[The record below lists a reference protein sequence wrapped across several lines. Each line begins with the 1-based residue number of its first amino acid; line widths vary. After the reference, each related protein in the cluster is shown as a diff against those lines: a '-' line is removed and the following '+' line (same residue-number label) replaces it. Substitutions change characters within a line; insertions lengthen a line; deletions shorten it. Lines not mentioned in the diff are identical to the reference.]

1 MWIFLL
7 WRHSAVT
14 LSVVLKPDHVTPP
27 PTYERCASASSSAL
41 FSFHEP
47 TQTKELRL
55 RFPLSDASILVIV
68 LFCEDSRFG
77 AGLDWQ
83 WVTTTRPAWKIHFA
97 ASWNISVR
105 RFKRPTPSWKRTWR
119 LLEMIGFT
127 GGWEAMLI
135 CNWAN
140 IVLFNVSVSVDDAWE
155 RNCVLQII
163 LFI

>member
-1 MWIFLL
+1 MFHYIRPLIIIKVRCWPMIMWIFC
-7 WRHSAVT
+7 SDVT
-14 LSVVLKPDHVTPP
+14 LQWRCPWCWNPITWPRP
-27 PTYERCASASSSAL
+27 PTYERCASASSLAL

-55 RFPLSDASILVIV
+55 RFPLSDASIVIIV
-68 LFCEDSRFG
+68 LFCEDSRFCS
-77 AGLDWQ
+77 GLDWQ
-83 WVTTTRPAWKIHFA
+83 WVTTTRPAWKIHFT

-127 GGWEAMLI
+127 GGWEVILI

-140 IVLFNVSVSVDDAWE
+140 Y
-155 RNCVLQII
+155 CVI
-163 LFI
+163 